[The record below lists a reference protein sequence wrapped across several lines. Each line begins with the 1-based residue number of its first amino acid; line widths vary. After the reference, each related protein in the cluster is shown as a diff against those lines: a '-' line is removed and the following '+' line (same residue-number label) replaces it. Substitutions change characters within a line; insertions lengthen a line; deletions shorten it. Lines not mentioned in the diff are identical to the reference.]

1 MFTIAIRTSNEY
13 FSQNPPTKIRK
24 KYRFCK
30 LLKIFLQKNIF
41 IAIKFAYIDI
51 FFILLLRFFAN
62 LTTCNTP
69 NTNLRARCEDSAC
82 RYRIMIRIKKNS
94 EIVIERGCAKYD
106 TPSLLILTRQRND
119 NPPIKPRWNSTFL
132 RKKGIF
138 RRFCRNYLHI

>member
-1 MFTIAIRTSNEY
+1 MCTIAIRTSDEY

-24 KYRFCK
+24 KSRFCK

-51 FFILLLRFFAN
+51 FLYFLLRFFQTLLLAIH
-62 LTTCNTP
+62 LITDS
-69 NTNLRARCEDSAC
+69 RVHREDGAC
-82 RYRIMIRIKKNS
+82 RYRIIIRIKKNS

-138 RRFCRNYLHI
+138 RRFC

>member
-51 FFILLLRFFAN
+51 FLYFCCDFLQTLLL
-62 LTTCNTP
+62 
-69 NTNLRARCEDSAC
+69 
-82 RYRIMIRIKKNS
+82 
-94 EIVIERGCAKYD
+94 EIH
-106 TPSLLILTRQRND
+106 LILICVRVAKMARADTE
-119 NPPIKPRWNSTFL
+119 I
-132 RKKGIF
+132 
-138 RRFCRNYLHI
+138 

>member
-1 MFTIAIRTSNEY
+1 MCTIAIRTSDEY

-51 FFILLLRFFAN
+51 FLYFLLRFFAN
-62 LTTCNTP
+62 LATCNTP
-69 NTNLRARCEDSAC
+69 NTDSRARCEDSAC
-82 RYRIMIRIKKNS
+82 RYRIIIRIKKNS

-132 RKKGIF
+132 HKKGIF
-138 RRFCRNYLHI
+138 RRFCRIYLHI